1 MIIGIDDQL
10 NPIGIDRD
18 KFGDNYDKFRRNF
31 VQKIENYIGKT
42 ILNRLSMDI
51 EEYKGKDCFVVECEA
66 HNGDESTFTYVQ
78 SLKDKNVKEMFVR
91 TEGKVVKLEGKDLA
105 DFILQNKKP

>member
-1 MIIGIDDQL
+1 MTNSILLELIGINL
-10 NPIGIDRD
+10 VTIMISLEEI
-18 KFGDNYDKFRRNF
+18 F